1 MMNRLQQLMV
11 ISMEE
16 CGELI
21 QECSK
26 IIRKHETIADVGQK
40 HRQTLLEEAG
50 DVYAMIQLMIKH
62 GFFDYYDLELRAKE
76 KHKKLEKWSNLYD
89 EDEKHFKE
97 KQTDLFDLL

>member
-1 MMNRLQQLMV
+1 
-11 ISMEE
+11 MEE

-62 GFFDYYDLELRAKE
+62 GFFEYYDLELRAKE